1 MNNSPLDNQASQIN
15 ITVGAYDRTAAL
27 LDGSVQVEGF
37 NTHFIAGN
45 LEEIFAQAFTSAPF
59 PVTELSFS
67 NFLISSARGT
77 CPYIAL
83 PIFPSR
89 SFRHSAIYVR
99 SDAGIKSPAD
109 LRGKRI
115 GTREYSNTLSLVV
128 RGILT
133 DEYGFSPEANDWLIG
148 DVDHVERKT
157 IDSINWPTNA
167 VSIKAVVGRPLSSL
181 MMAGDLDALISYS
194 PPDHFGK
201 EVSTVR
207 LFPEWRT
214 LEQDY
219 YRRTKIFPIMH
230 IMGIRRDI
238 LAAHPTL
245 ARALVDAFDQAKKLA
260 QAQLDVHHVL
270 PVMLPWMT
278 AELQATEAL
287 MGQDFWKYGL
297 AANRSTLEKQ
307 ISWSFEQ
314 GLIPRKLALEEIFV
328 DC

>member
-1 MNNSPLDNQASQIN
+1 MNNSNLDNPATQFSIA
-15 ITVGAYDRTAAL
+15 VGAYDRTAAL
-27 LDGSVQVEGF
+27 LDGLVQVEGF
-37 NTHFIAGN
+37 NTHFMTGN
-45 LEEIFAQAFTSAPF
+45 LEEMFAQAFTSAPF
-59 PVTELSFS
+59 EVTELSFS

-99 SDAGIKSPAD
+99 SDAGITSPAD

-148 DVDHVERKT
+148 DIDHVERQT
-157 IDSINWPTNA
+157 IDSKNWPANA
-167 VSIKAVVGRPLSSL
+167 VSIQPIVGRTLSSL
-181 MMAGDLDALISYS
+181 MMTGDLDALISYS
-194 PPDHFGK
+194 PPEPFGRDA
-201 EVSTVR
+201 SMLR
-207 LFPEWRT
+207 LFPEWRAVEQNYFQRTT
-214 LEQDY
+214 L
-219 YRRTKIFPIMH
+219 FPIMH
-230 IMGIRRDI
+230 IMGIRRDV

-245 ARALVDAFDQAKKLA
+245 AGALVQAFDQAKQLA
-260 QAQLDVHHVL
+260 QAQLDVHHAL

-278 AELQATEAL
+278 AELQTTQAL

-297 AANRSTLEKQ
+297 EANRSTLETQ
-307 ISWSFEQ
+307 IRWSFEQ
-314 GLIPRKLALEEIFV
+314 GLIPRRLALDEIFV
-328 DC
+328 EC

>member
-1 MNNSPLDNQASQIN
+1 
-15 ITVGAYDRTAAL
+15 
-27 LDGSVQVEGF
+27 
-37 NTHFIAGN
+37 
-45 LEEIFAQAFTSAPF
+45 
-59 PVTELSFS
+59 
-67 NFLISSARGT
+67 
-77 CPYIAL
+77 
-83 PIFPSR
+83 
-89 SFRHSAIYVR
+89 
-99 SDAGIKSPAD
+99 
-109 LRGKRI
+109 
-115 GTREYSNTLSLVV
+115 
-128 RGILT
+128 
-133 DEYGFSPEANDWLIG
+133 
-148 DVDHVERKT
+148 
-157 IDSINWPTNA
+157 
-167 VSIKAVVGRPLSSL
+167 
-181 MMAGDLDALISYS
+181 
-194 PPDHFGK
+194 
-201 EVSTVR
+201 
-207 LFPEWRT
+207 
-214 LEQDY
+214 
-219 YRRTKIFPIMH
+219 MH